1 MMITTYISSFLLL
14 TMTCIIVYL
23 FFYSYKRPAS
33 FDDAAWLSDDEVGL
47 IERDIEYLEDVI
59 VLADRIEEPTLTGL
73 IRAALL
79 DNFMEGVRYTFIIS
93 PENYETTS
101 ERFYEYYRALIKVA
115 AGTQGAKISGDEDL
129 CHILSF
135 RFERQDYPYI
145 FYKFQGLG
153 HGDEVIAFRGDEI
166 GRGIAN
172 EYRRLEPEVAY
183 SVLTMALHATKFD
196 REEDKQHLVLTD
208 ERFSERKLGAVVQF
222 RPRDYMRARREA

>member
-1 MMITTYISSFLLL
+1 MITTYISGFLLL

-23 FFYSYKRPAS
+23 LFYFYKRPPS

-47 IERDIEYLEDVI
+47 IERDIENLKEVI
-59 VLADRIEEPTLTGL
+59 VLADRIEEPTRTGL

-79 DNFMEGVRYTFIIS
+79 DNFMDGVRYTFIIS
-93 PENYETTS
+93 PESYETTS
-101 ERFYEYYRALIKVA
+101 DKFYEYYRALIKVA
-115 AGTQGAKISGDEDL
+115 AATQGAVISSDEDL
-129 CHILSF
+129 CHILPL

-183 SVLTMALHATKFD
+183 SVLTMALHATAFD
-196 REEDKQHLVLTD
+196 REDEKRHLVISPD
-208 ERFSERKLGAVVQF
+208 RFSNQNVGNVVQL
-222 RPRDYMRARREA
+222 RPWDYKRARSEA